1 MTAFTTLCSSNREGS
16 LTAPVHN
23 DRYWGLVVSRCGRVH
38 VTLFIHNLSCLAPT
52 LGRQDNL
59 KTILRRQPETP
70 RTTPTKMMVRSNNNG
85 TVCCLFH
92 IGSPLP
98 IQLVT
103 SEVCRIT
110 MGIYASLSLS
120 FSKDSHQQDFDAT
133 YDLLSYALRVP
144 PNSYLNMYM
153 VSLYQALSAYVL
165 AS

>member
-1 MTAFTTLCSSNREGS
+1 MVTAFMTLCSSNREGS

-23 DRYWGLVVSRCGRVH
+23 GRYWGLVVSRCGRVH
-38 VTLFIHNLSCLAPT
+38 VTLFIHKLSCLAPT

-70 RTTPTKMMVRSNNNG
+70 RTTPTKMMVHSNNNG

-103 SEVCRIT
+103 SEVCRTT
-110 MGIYASLSLS
+110 MGIYASLSFVPFLRLLT
-120 FSKDSHQQDFDAT
+120 SKISTQHTILCRMPCGFPLTAT
-133 YDLLSYALRVP
+133 
-144 PNSYLNMYM
+144 
-153 VSLYQALSAYVL
+153 
-165 AS
+165 